1 MKERFMKAAALWSS
15 KKRLWVYLAVC
26 VVAWLGNIA
35 LVKLPTQLEE
45 AGWEPPIM
53 QCALA
58 GLALLFVA
66 RWVSSWILQAQQA
79 PYLARFL
86 RVCSVAMVLIVA
98 CLWVLGRTP
107 AFLAFLGAGSP
118 MALGVLWIIA
128 ACLVYLLLPYVE
140 LVGFFGWQKKVERMT
155 VCSVCSKIMWV
166 CLMAVLS
173 VIIWTAIGLAA
184 APEVMA
190 AEAGLLEQG
199 VIAVELQAVSFVVLF
214 FLVPLQLIVAA
225 WIRPTWKA
233 SLLVLVANIVLAVVW
248 SHWPEMYY
256 GIPMAV
262 YALILVGCLLPA
274 PRCCCKAVTVI
285 PPKPVAVV
293 TEHPVVAVEPAPVA
307 RRGRPAKGAQSVTAQ
322 KAKTVKGKR
331 GRPAKKKTAV
341 KKPAKKAAKKA
352 KKA

>member
-35 LVKLPTQLEE
+35 LVKLPAQLEE

-66 RWVSSWILQAQQA
+66 RWVSSWILQAQKA

-98 CLWVLGRTP
+98 CLWVLGKMPT
-107 AFLAFLGAGSP
+107 FLAFLGAGSP
-118 MALGVLWIIA
+118 IALGALWMFA

-173 VIIWTAIGLAA
+173 VVIWTAIGMAA
-184 APEVMA
+184 APEIMA
-190 AEAGLLEQG
+190 SEAGLVEQD
-199 VIAVELQAVSFVVLF
+199 VLALQAVSFIVLF

-233 SLLVLVANIVLAVVW
+233 SVLVLVADIVLAVVW
-248 SHWPEMYY
+248 SHWPTMYY
-256 GIPMAV
+256 GVPMAV
-262 YALILVGCLLPA
+262 YAAILIGCLLPA
-274 PRCCCKAVTVI
+274 PRCCRCKAVAVV

-293 TEHPVVAVEPAPVA
+293 TEHPVVALAPAPVA